1 MSFFL
6 SRAQSTVSLPYMP
19 EPAVVTAPPWQPQPL
34 AGRKEK
40 EKTQSIITT
49 IHQNHTQLPQ
59 QQPATAKTKSQ
70 PSTHRWLSN
79 PLHEERKKKK
89 KTSKTTTIQQ
99 KQPATKKK
107 NCNPNDLIDAFID
120 LTIVRHC
127 QSHHRASNSNPQTTA
142 TMTHQ

>member
-1 MSFFL
+1 
-6 SRAQSTVSLPYMP
+6 MP

-89 KTSKTTTIQQ
+89 NKQNYNHLAKTTSHQ
-99 KQPATKKK
+99 KKK
-107 NCNPNDLIDAFID
+107 L
-120 LTIVRHC
+120 
-127 QSHHRASNSNPQTTA
+127 
-142 TMTHQ
+142 